1 MHTQRTVATRRYA
14 PARLA
19 GVTALLVLA
28 LSAGACTTPDEG
40 SSTVE
45 NALSVESTPGAATA
59 VDPNAATTA
68 TSEALIAGTETAAA
82 PQAFAGN
89 AARVHFAPIVGAP
102 VDRIN
107 VLSRRLS
114 ASGTQN
120 NIRILPS
127 ASSGVDHE
135 IRGYFS
141 ALSENGQTTVIHV
154 WDVFTPSGQRVHRIQ
169 GQERVPGTNADPWQA
184 VPASAMERI
193 ADTMLS
199 DYNAWRGRAA

>member
-1 MHTQRTVATRRYA
+1 MQTQRTVATGRNA

-19 GVTALLVLA
+19 ALATLLVLTLA
-28 LSAGACTTPDEG
+28 AAACTTPDDG
-40 SSTVE
+40 SNTVE
-45 NALSVESTPGAATA
+45 NALSVESTPGAAVA
-59 VDPNAATTA
+59 VDPNAATT
-68 TSEALIAGTETAAA
+68 TGEALISGSETAAA
-82 PQAFAGN
+82 PQAFAAN

-102 VDRIN
+102 VDR
-107 VLSRRLS
+107 VAALSRRLS
-114 ASGTQN
+114 ASGALN
-120 NIRILPS
+120 NISILPS

>member
-1 MHTQRTVATRRYA
+1 MHNRRA
-14 PARLA
+14 DAIGRSSPARRA
-19 GVTALLVLA
+19 GVAAVLA
-28 LSAGACTTPDEG
+28 LTLALGACTTSDDSANAVE
-40 SSTVE
+40 STLNVE
-45 NALSVESTPGAATA
+45 NTPGAAAA
-59 VDPNAATTA
+59 VDPNATT
-68 TSEALIAGTETAAA
+68 TENAAA
-82 PQAFAGN
+82 PQAFAAG

-102 VDRIN
+102 VEK
-107 VLSRRLS
+107 VTALSRRLS
-114 ASGTQN
+114 AAGAQN
-120 NIRILPS
+120 NIRIEPS
-127 ASSGVDHE
+127 ASAGVDHE

-169 GQERVPGTNADPWQA
+169 GQERVSGTNADPWQA

>member
-1 MHTQRTVATRRYA
+1 MHDKRAHATGQ
-14 PARLA
+14 PSLARHA
-19 GVTALLVLA
+19 GIGAMLA
-28 LSAGACTTPDEG
+28 LGLTLGACTTSDDSANAVE
-40 SSTVE
+40 STL
-45 NALSVESTPGAATA
+45 NVESTPGAAVA
-59 VDPNAATTA
+59 VDPNAATQ
-68 TSEALIAGTETAAA
+68 TAAA
-82 PQAFAGN
+82 PQAFAAN

-102 VDRIN
+102 VDR
-107 VLSRRLS
+107 VAALSRRLS
-114 ASGTQN
+114 ASGAQN

>member
-1 MHTQRTVATRRYA
+1 MHDKRAHATGQSLL
-14 PARLA
+14 ARHA
-19 GVTALLVLA
+19 GIGAMLA
-28 LSAGACTTPDEG
+28 LGLTLGACTTADDSANAVE
-40 SSTVE
+40 STL
-45 NALSVESTPGAATA
+45 NVESTPGAAVA
-59 VDPNAATTA
+59 VDPNAATQTA
-68 TSEALIAGTETAAA
+68 PA
-82 PQAFAGN
+82 PQAFAAN

-102 VDRIN
+102 VDR
-107 VLSRRLS
+107 VAALSRRLS
-114 ASGTQN
+114 ASGAQN

>member
-1 MHTQRTVATRRYA
+1 MHTTRA
-14 PARLA
+14 PLISRSSPVRLGGFA
-19 GVTALLVLA
+19 IVLT
-28 LSAGACTTPDEG
+28 LTLGACTTPDDG
-40 SSTVE
+40 SNTVE
-45 NALSVESTPGAATA
+45 NALSVESTPGAAAA

-68 TSEALIAGTETAAA
+68 TGEALISGSQTAAA
-82 PQAFAGN
+82 PQAFAAN

-102 VDRIN
+102 VDR
-107 VLSRRLS
+107 VAALSSRLS
-114 ASGTQN
+114 ASGAQN
-120 NIRILPS
+120 NIRIMPS

>member
-1 MHTQRTVATRRYA
+1 MAT
-14 PARLA
+14 
-19 GVTALLVLA
+19 LLVLTLA
-28 LSAGACTTPDEG
+28 AAACTTPDDG
-40 SSTVE
+40 SNTVE
-45 NALSVESTPGAATA
+45 NALSVESTPGAAVA
-59 VDPNAATTA
+59 VDPNAATT
-68 TSEALIAGTETAAA
+68 TGEALISGSETAAA
-82 PQAFAGN
+82 PQAFAAN

-102 VDRIN
+102 VDR
-107 VLSRRLS
+107 VAALSRRLS
-114 ASGTQN
+114 ASGARN
-120 NIRILPS
+120 NISILPS

>member
-1 MHTQRTVATRRYA
+1 MQTQRTVATGRNA

-19 GVTALLVLA
+19 ALATLLVLTLA
-28 LSAGACTTPDEG
+28 AAACTTPDDG
-40 SSTVE
+40 SNTVE
-45 NALSVESTPGAATA
+45 NALSVESTPGAAVA
-59 VDPNAATTA
+59 VDPNAATT
-68 TSEALIAGTETAAA
+68 TGEALISGSETAAA
-82 PQAFAGN
+82 PQAFAAN

-102 VDRIN
+102 VDR
-107 VLSRRLS
+107 VAALSRRLS
-114 ASGTQN
+114 ASGARN
-120 NIRILPS
+120 NISILPS

-154 WDVFTPSGQRVHRIQ
+154 WDVFSPSGQRVHRIQ

-199 DYNAWRGRAA
+199 DYNAWRGRPA